1 MQIFFVLLLITSER
15 LEKLDMLSVDKKER
29 LSKHLKEA
37 ESDIKAGANA
47 CQVYKKKATFVRFI
61 KSPIWEKRFT
71 DLMKRYNDHRKK
83 FSFLLIVDTAHSID
97 SVSKKLDDMND
108 KQDRLL
114 HK

>member
-1 MQIFFVLLLITSER
+1 MQVFVFLLIAAFDR
-15 LEKLDMLSVDKKER
+15 LKKLDILSVDKKED
-29 LSKHLKEA
+29 LSKYLEEA